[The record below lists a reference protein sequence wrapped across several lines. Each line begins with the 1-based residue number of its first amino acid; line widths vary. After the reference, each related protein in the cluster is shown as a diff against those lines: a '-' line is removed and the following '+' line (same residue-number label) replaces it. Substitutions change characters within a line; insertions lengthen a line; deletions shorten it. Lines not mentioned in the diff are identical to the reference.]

1 MEVEEYDEPQDEMYT
16 LRAAIPS
23 NEWEN
28 MINLNSDD
36 QNEWDDEY
44 EEVIENEQ
52 MDFAYQ
58 AYPVLINAAP
68 EGKLKYIDEWENV
81 SIGSE
86 FETDDED

>member
-1 MEVEEYDEPQDEMYT
+1 MEVEEYDEHQDEMYT

-36 QNEWDDEY
+36 QNKWDEEY
-44 EEVIENEQ
+44 EEVIDNE
-52 MDFAYQ
+52 DFAFQ

-68 EGKLKYIDEWENV
+68 EGKLKNIDEWENV
-81 SIGSE
+81 SVGSE

>member
-1 MEVEEYDEPQDEMYT
+1 
-16 LRAAIPS
+16 
-23 NEWEN
+23 
-28 MINLNSDD
+28 
-36 QNEWDDEY
+36 
-44 EEVIENEQ
+44 